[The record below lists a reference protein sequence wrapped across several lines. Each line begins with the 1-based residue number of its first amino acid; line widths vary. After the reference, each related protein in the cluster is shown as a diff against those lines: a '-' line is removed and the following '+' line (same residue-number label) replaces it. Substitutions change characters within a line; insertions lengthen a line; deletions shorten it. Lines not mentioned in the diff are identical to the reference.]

1 VSGTRAA
8 NPPNHQ
14 HRVQP
19 VTNKKHT
26 ANSGIGLEWASQLMA
41 KGTYHVLVCARSTE
55 KGEAAIKDLQSKN
68 HPGTC
73 ELVQLDQT
81 DDASIAAAAAHVG
94 ATHGRLDVL
103 INNAAIASKD
113 ATRADM
119 TSNFTTNTLGP
130 WFVTQAFKPLLLKS
144 AASPARVVN
153 VSTGMGS
160 VAIKLDHSHWVT
172 PMEALPYRVS
182 KTALSMVTA
191 QCVYDFRD
199 EDVKF
204 FTVCPGFTVSNLGE
218 ENSAE
223 NGARPTDEAVKG
235 LMGVVEGERDAD
247 AGKFLHEGGLYDW

>member
-1 VSGTRAA
+1 
-8 NPPNHQ
+8 
-14 HRVQP
+14 
-19 VTNKKHT
+19 
-26 ANSGIGLEWASQLMA
+26 MA
-41 KGTYHVLVCARSTE
+41 KGTYHILIGARSTT
-55 KGEAAIKDLQSKN
+55 KGEAAIKELQSKN

-81 DDASIAAAAAHVG
+81 DDASIAAAAAHVE

-113 ATRADM
+113 PTRAAM

-130 WFVTQAFKPLLLKS
+130 WFVTRAFRPLLLKS
-144 AASPARVVN
+144 TASPARVIN

-160 VAIKLDHSHWVT
+160 VALKLDHSHWIA
-172 PMEALPYRVS
+172 PLEALPYCVS

-191 QCVYDFRD
+191 QLVYDFKD
-199 EDVKF
+199 EDVLF

-218 ENSAE
+218 ENCEA
-223 NGARPTDEAVKG
+223 NGARPTAEAVRG
-235 LMGVVEGERDAD
+235 LMGVVEGERDGD

>member
-1 VSGTRAA
+1 
-8 NPPNHQ
+8 
-14 HRVQP
+14 
-19 VTNKKHT
+19 
-26 ANSGIGLEWASQLMA
+26 MA
-41 KGTYHVLVCARSTE
+41 KGTYHILIGARSTT
-55 KGEAAIKDLQSKN
+55 KGEAAIKELQSKN

-81 DDASIAAAAAHVG
+81 DDASIAAAAAHVE

-113 ATRADM
+113 PTRAAM

-130 WFVTQAFKPLLLKS
+130 WFVTRAFRPLLLKS
-144 AASPARVVN
+144 TASPARVIN

-160 VAIKLDHSHWVT
+160 VALKLDHSHWIA
-172 PMEALPYRVS
+172 PLEALPYCVS

-191 QCVYDFRD
+191 QLVYDFKD
-199 EDVKF
+199 EDVLF

-218 ENSAE
+218 ENSEA
-223 NGARPTDEAVKG
+223 NGARPTAEAVRG
-235 LMGVVEGERDAD
+235 LMGVVEGGRDGD